1 MFALVHKHKK
11 AVTIILGL
19 VALTFVFWGVENR
32 VTRGGREAVA
42 TVNGME
48 ISVRELEDELRKQ
61 QDQMREL
68 FGKNFDPAA
77 LNTPEARRLLLD
89 SLIAQRLVAAAAVSS
104 NIVVTDEMLRD
115 TIASIAAFRGPDGN
129 FSKTTYE
136 SVLRTQNPP
145 MTPAQFEARLRY
157 ELSLGQLARAVGEAA
172 IPSRTVSERLSALEA
187 QKREIA
193 EARIPAQQFFPQV
206 KVDEA
211 KVKAYYDANP
221 AEFRTPERVRIE
233 YAMLSADAIAAQETV
248 SPQEVRQ
255 QWESAYGPK
264 LREKEEAL
272 KKARAIAAAV
282 RKDPASFAEVAKKE
296 SQDPGSRDKGGDL
309 GFSARGAFVKAY
321 EDTVFRMREGEISD
335 VVESEFGLHIIQ
347 LTGIRRVE
355 GKEERRSSHILISA
369 PEDAKPFEAM
379 RGQIEADL
387 KKQRA
392 ARRFAEAADT
402 FSNTVYEQSESL
414 KPVAE
419 RFKLQIQSAG
429 WITRSG
435 SEELGLLNN
444 PKLLTAIF
452 SGDSL
457 NNRRNTD
464 AVEVAPGTLVAARV
478 IEHQPE
484 AQRKFEEVKNEIAER
499 LRRQEAAALAQKEGA
514 AKLEQLRKGADAGV
528 KWSAAKTVSRRE
540 PQGLSGA
547 ALRSVVTA
555 DVSRL
560 PAYVG
565 VALPEAGYLLVRISK
580 VIEADPKQL
589 AQEATA
595 RAAGLLGSSQYN
607 AYLASLRQ
615 QAEISVNQANL
626 EKTR

>member
-1 MFALVHKHKK
+1 MFNLVHKYKK
-11 AVTIILGL
+11 VVVVILGL
-19 VALTFVFWGVENR
+19 IALSFVFWGVENR
-32 VTRGGREAVA
+32 VTRGSREAVA

-48 ISVRELEDELRKQ
+48 ISLREFEEELRRQ
-61 QDQMREL
+61 QDQMREVL
-68 FGKNFDPAA
+68 GQNFDPAA
-77 LNTPEARRLLLD
+77 LNTPESRRLLLD

-115 TIASIAAFRGPDGN
+115 TIASIPAFRGPDGN
-129 FSKTTYE
+129 FSKATYE

-145 MTPAQFEARLRY
+145 LSPAQFEGRLRY

-187 QKREIA
+187 QKREIS
-193 EARIPAQQFFPQV
+193 EARIPAQQFLSRV

-211 KVKAYYDANP
+211 KVKAYYEANP
-221 AEFRTPERVRIE
+221 AQFRTPERVKVE
-233 YAMLSADAIAAQETV
+233 YAVLSADAIAAQETV

-255 QWESAYGPK
+255 QWESVYGPK
-264 LREKEEAL
+264 LREKEEAR
-272 KKARAIAAAV
+272 KKAQAIAAAV

-296 SQDPGSRDKGGDL
+296 SQDPGSRDNGGDL
-309 GFSARGAFVKAY
+309 GFSGRGSFVKAY

-335 VVESEFGLHIIQ
+335 VVESEFGLHIIR
-347 LTGIRRVE
+347 LTGIRRAE
-355 GKEERRSSHILISA
+355 GKEERRSSHILINA

-392 ARRFAEAADT
+392 ARRFSEAADT
-402 FSNTVYEQSESL
+402 FTNMVYEQSESL
-414 KPVAE
+414 QPVAE
-419 RFKLQIQSAG
+419 RFKLQLQSSG

-435 SEELGLLNN
+435 GQELGVLNN
-444 PKLLTAIF
+444 PKLIAAVF

-478 IEHQPE
+478 VEHQPE
-484 AQRKFEEVKNEIAER
+484 AQRKFDEVRSEIAER
-499 LRRQEAAALAQKEGA
+499 LRRQEAAELAHKEGA
-514 AKLEQLRKGADAGV
+514 AKLEQLRQGADAGV
-528 KWSAAKTVSRRE
+528 KWGAPKTVSRRE
-540 PQGLSGA
+540 PQGLMGA

-555 DVSRL
+555 DVSRV

-565 VALPEAGYLLVRISK
+565 VALPQAGFLLVRISK

-607 AYLASLRQ
+607 AYVASLRE
-615 QAEISVNQANL
+615 QADIEVNQANL
-626 EKTR
+626 ERK

>member
-1 MFALVHKHKK
+1 MFNLVHKYKK
-11 AVTIILGL
+11 VVVVILGL
-19 VALTFVFWGVENR
+19 IALSFVFWGVENR
-32 VTRGGREAVA
+32 VTRGSREAVA

-48 ISVRELEDELRKQ
+48 ISLREFEDELRRQ

-68 FGKNFDPAA
+68 FGQNFDPAA
-77 LNTPEARRLLLD
+77 LNTPESRRLLLD

-115 TIASIAAFRGPDGN
+115 TIASIPAFRGPDGN
-129 FSKTTYE
+129 FSKATYE

-145 MTPAQFEARLRY
+145 LSPAQFEGRLRY

-187 QKREIA
+187 QRREIS
-193 EARIPAQQFFPQV
+193 EARIPAQQFLSRV

-211 KVKAYYDANP
+211 KVKAYYEANP
-221 AEFRTPERVRIE
+221 AEFRTPERVKVE

-248 SPQEVRQ
+248 SAQEVRQ

-264 LREKEEAL
+264 LREKEEAR
-272 KKARAIAAAV
+272 KKAQAIAAAV

-296 SQDPGSRDKGGDL
+296 SQDPGSRDNGGDL
-309 GFSARGAFVKAY
+309 GFSARGSFVKAY
-321 EDTVFRMREGEISD
+321 EDTVFRMSEGEISD
-335 VVESEFGLHIIQ
+335 VVESEFGLHIIR
-347 LTGIRRVE
+347 LTGIRRVD
-355 GKEERRSSHILISA
+355 GKEERRSSHILINA

-379 RGQIEADL
+379 RAQIEADL

-392 ARRFAEAADT
+392 ARRFSEAADT
-402 FSNTVYEQSESL
+402 FTNMVYEQSESL

-419 RFKLQIQSAG
+419 RFKLQLQTTG

-435 SEELGLLNN
+435 DQELGVLNN
-444 PKLLTAIF
+444 PKLIAALF

-464 AVEVAPGTLVAARV
+464 AIEVAPGTLVAARV
-478 IEHQPE
+478 LEHQPE
-484 AQRKFEEVKNEIAER
+484 AQRKFDEVKNEIAER
-499 LRRQEAAALAQKEGA
+499 LRRQEAAELAQKEGA

-528 KWSAAKTVSRRE
+528 KWGAPKTVSRRD
-540 PQGLSGA
+540 PQGLQGA
-547 ALRSVVTA
+547 VLRSVVTA
-555 DVSRL
+555 DVGKL

-565 VALPEAGYLLVRISK
+565 VAIPEAGYLLVRISK

-595 RAAGLLGSSQYN
+595 RAAGLLSNAQYN
-607 AYLASLRQ
+607 AYVASLRQ
-615 QAEISVNQANL
+615 QADIEVNQANL
-626 EKTR
+626 ERK